1 MVRSG
6 WRRLRSLR
14 PRAGPMGPALA
25 AVPGLW
31 ATRDPGHEAWQNVNF
46 NNDPHLSTRV
56 TTRSTSKVS
65 TESTDYEYLILSNE

>member
-1 MVRSG
+1 MVRYG

-14 PRAGPMGPALA
+14 SLRPRAAVA

-46 NNDPHLSTRV
+46 ITLHQ
-56 TTRSTSKVS
+56 
-65 TESTDYEYLILSNE
+65 E